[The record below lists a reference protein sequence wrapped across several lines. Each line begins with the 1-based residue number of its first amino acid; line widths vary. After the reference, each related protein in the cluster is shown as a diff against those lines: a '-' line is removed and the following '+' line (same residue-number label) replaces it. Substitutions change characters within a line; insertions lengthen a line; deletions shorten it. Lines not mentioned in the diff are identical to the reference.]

1 MHRLATLLATTALA
15 ASPVA
20 LAACGGDD
28 GGGEDSGPPPQQVVD
43 QGNSSDGVEVF
54 AQNCAACHGGD
65 GEGGSG
71 PRLAGEEAYT
81 SADVVVDQIR
91 NGGGGMPAFGDRLSD
106 QELADV
112 SAYVVERLASE

>member
-1 MHRLATLLATTALA
+1 MARPLALLAVLAL
-15 ASPVA
+15 VA
-20 LAACGGDD
+20 LPLAACGGDGG

-43 QGNSSDGVEVF
+43 RGDSSAGVEVF

-71 PRLAGEEAYT
+71 PPLAGEEAYT
-81 SADVVVDQIR
+81 SADAVVDQIR

-112 SAYVVERLASE
+112 SAYVVERLAPE

>member
-1 MHRLATLLATTALA
+1 MARPPALLAILAL
-15 ASPVA
+15 VA
-20 LAACGGDD
+20 FTLAACGGD
-28 GGGEDSGPPPQQVVD
+28 GGGDGEDSGPPPQQVVD
-43 QGNSSDGVEVF
+43 QGNSSDGVDVY
-54 AQNCAACHGGD
+54 AQSCAACHGDDGD
-65 GEGGSG
+65 GGSG

-112 SAYVVERLASE
+112 SAYVVERLAPE